1 MKYIFI
7 FFGMLFGF
15 LLSRAGATT
24 FDYYAGLF
32 LFDNSQLIIV
42 MGMAMGVGVVGVLIL
57 KKIHATALITRDSLT
72 FDGKPMRKGLVFG
85 STLFGL
91 GWGLS
96 GACPGTVPAM
106 LGEGK
111 FIALPII
118 TGLLVG
124 TYLYGIKASRGIS
137 LSLRSLKS

>member
-1 MKYIFI
+1 MKYTFI

-24 FDYYAGLF
+24 FDYYAGMF
-32 LFDNSQLIIV
+32 LFENSQLIIV
-42 MGMAMGVGVVGVLIL
+42 MSMAMGVGVIGVLFM
-57 KKIHATALITRDSLT
+57 KKVHAMALMTRNSLT
-72 FDGKPMRKGLVFG
+72 FEGKQMRKGLVTG

-118 TGLLVG
+118 IGLLVG
-124 TYLYGIKASRGIS
+124 TYLYGIKASRSQS
-137 LSLRSLKS
+137 LLSSAA